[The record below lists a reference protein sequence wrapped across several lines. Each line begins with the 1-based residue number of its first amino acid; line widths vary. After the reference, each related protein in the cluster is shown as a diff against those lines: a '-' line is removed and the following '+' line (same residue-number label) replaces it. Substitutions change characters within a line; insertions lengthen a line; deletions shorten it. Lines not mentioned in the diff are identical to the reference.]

1 MASRASARERYS
13 FATLPET
20 LELPDLIAVQRE
32 SFEWFLKEGLKE
44 AFEDISPI
52 KGFSDD
58 LQLELEFDP
67 DDEDLCPKP
76 KFTVAECRERD
87 MTYAS
92 PVFVRARFLNKPTG
106 EIKEQVVFMGDFPKM
121 TEKGTF
127 VINGTERVVVSQLV
141 RSPGVIFEPGERYR
155 LRNLSKH
162 QLVKGTIHPYR
173 GEWLEFDVEQKPG
186 KDVTA
191 GTRVARKRR
200 IGIFTLLR
208 ALGYDEENAPGF
220 LDRFVNYFDFLEG
233 QWEKERPIAPTRE
246 EALVEIY
253 KRARPGE
260 PPNVEAARAYFE
272 GAFFENRRYDL
283 SRVGRYK
290 LNRKL
295 GAEIEKVGKL
305 FDMKVGTELGKLDVP
320 VEGQDVLSRCEVLA
334 TITYL
339 LHLVKQEPGYRLDD
353 QDHFANRRIRSVGEL
368 IQNQVR
374 IGLSRMERVVRERM
388 TTQDVEAISPQTLI
402 NVRPVVAA
410 IKEFF
415 GTSQLSQFMDQVN
428 PLSGLTHRR
437 RLSALGPGGLSRER
451 AGFEVRDVHFSHY
464 GRMCPIETPEGPNI
478 GLIGALSTYA
488 RVNPFGFIESP
499 YRRVRNG
506 KVTDEIVYM
515 PADEEENYVVA
526 QANTALNPDGTFK
539 AERVLVR
546 RSPQAASLDDLKKM
560 LEAESFFG
568 STTDIAYVPGTE
580 VDFIDVSARQIISVA
595 TALIPFL
602 EHDDANRALMGANMQ
617 RQAVPL
623 LRAEAPYI
631 GTGIESRAAR
641 DGADLILAKDSG
653 TVTSVTGDLITI
665 AYDNLKKADGEH
677 KLFKFRR
684 SNQDTSIN
692 HIIRV
697 KEGQKVAKG
706 DLICDGPST
715 DMGELALGKNLL
727 VAFMPWEGYNFE
739 DAIILSERLV
749 KEDVLTSIHIKE
761 YEVDARDTK
770 LGPEEITR
778 DIPNL
783 SDDIL
788 ADLDDRGIIRVGAEV
803 GPGDVLVGK
812 VTPKGETELTPEER
826 LLRAIFGEKAREVR
840 DTSLKVPHGESGKVI
855 DVKVLSRE
863 AGDREAGD
871 ELPPGVNQLVRIYV
885 AQKRKISVGDKLA
898 GRHGNK
904 GVISK
909 ILPIE
914 DMPYMADGTPVD
926 IILNPLGVP
935 SRMNIGQVLEAHL
948 GYCARWG
955 WSDVKNNKVV
965 GDAPIRGTE
974 TKTRINTKPATFV
987 ATPVFDGAHWD
998 EDEAAGPHPTI
1009 QSILRNLNPE
1019 SVDGV
1024 RLIGEDGKTQLRNG
1038 RTGEYYDNPTMVGYM
1053 YIIKLSH
1060 MVDDKIHARSTG
1072 PYSMITQQPLGGKA
1086 QFGGQRF
1093 GEMEVWALEA
1103 YGAAYCLQEL
1113 LTIKSDDVLGRVRV
1127 YEAIVKGEN
1136 IPEPGIP
1143 ESFKVLMKEMQALCL
1158 DVEVISNE
1166 GKNIELADMDEDVF
1180 RATQE
1185 LGIDISRPERGSDAD
1200 DRDRE
1205 RRREQRAF

>member
-1 MASRASARERYS
+1 MATRPVSRERYS
-13 FATLPET
+13 FGNLKEP
-20 LELPDLIAVQRE
+20 LELPDLIAIQRE
-32 SFEWFLKEGLKE
+32 SFEWFLNEGL
-44 AFEDISPI
+44 ANTFRDISPI
-52 KGFSDD
+52 KDFSES

-67 DDEDLCPKP
+67 FDEDLRPPP
-76 KFTVAECRERD
+76 KFTVEECKEKD
-87 MTYAS
+87 MTYSA
-92 PVFVRARFLNKPTG
+92 PVFVRARFMNRNTG
-106 EIKEQVVFMGDFPKM
+106 EIKEQTVFMGDFPMM

-127 VINGTERVVVSQLV
+127 IVNGTERVVVSQLV
-141 RSPGVIFEPGERYR
+141 RSPGVIFEPGERFR
-155 LRNLSKH
+155 LRNLTKH

-173 GEWLEFDVEQKPG
+173 GEWMEFDVEHKPG

-200 IGIFTLLR
+200 LGIFTMLR

-220 LDRFVNYFDFLEG
+220 LDRFVTHFDFLEG
-233 QWEKERPIAPTRE
+233 QWDKERDIAPTQD

-260 PPNVEAARAYFE
+260 PPTVESAKAYFRN
-272 GAFFENRRYDL
+272 AFFESRRYDL

-295 GAEIEKVGKL
+295 GDEVAQLGAL
-305 FDMKVGTELGKLDVP
+305 FGLDGAVNS
-320 VEGQDVLSRCEVLA
+320 EGEPLLDYPDENQNVLSRCEVLA
-334 TITYL
+334 SITYM

-388 TTQDVEAISPQTLI
+388 TTQDVEAITPQTLI
-402 NVRPVVAA
+402 NIRPVVAA

-478 GLIGALSTYA
+478 GLIGGLSTYA
-488 RVNPFGFIESP
+488 RVNEFGFIESP
-499 YRRVRNG
+499 YREVKNG
-506 KVTDEIVYM
+506 KVTGKIVYM
-515 PADEEENYVVA
+515 AADEEENYVVA
-526 QANTALNPDGTFK
+526 QANTPLNDDGSIRD
-539 AERVLVR
+539 ERTLVR
-546 RSPQAASLDDLKKM
+546 RSPQAASLEDLRKM

-568 STTDIAYVPGTE
+568 ATTDIGYVPPEE
-580 VDFIDVSARQIISVA
+580 VDFIDVSPKQIVSVA

-623 LRAEAPYI
+623 VRAEAPYI
-631 GTGIESRAAR
+631 GTGIENRAAR
-641 DGADLILAKDSG
+641 DAADLIQAIDDG
-653 TVTSVTGDLITI
+653 EVTEVTGDLI
-665 AYDNLKKADGEH
+665 AVQYKNEGKKVYRLA
-677 KLFKFRR
+677 KFRR
-684 SNQDTSIN
+684 SNQDTCIN
-692 HIIRV
+692 QRPRV
-697 KEGQKVAKG
+697 VEGDKVSKG
-706 DLICDGPST
+706 TILADGPST
-715 DMGELALGKNLL
+715 DHGELALGKNLL

-749 KEDVLTSIHIKE
+749 KDDVLTSIHIKE
-761 YEVDARDTK
+761 HEVDARDTK
-770 LGPEEITR
+770 LGPEEISR

-840 DTSLKVPHGESGKVI
+840 DTSLKVPHGEVGKVI
-855 DVKVLSRE
+855 DVKVFNR
-863 AGDREAGD
+863 DDGD
-871 ELPPGVNQLVRIYV
+871 ELPPGVNQLVRVYV

-904 GVISK
+904 GVISR

-914 DMPYMADGTPVD
+914 DMPYTADGQPVD

-935 SRMNIGQVLEAHL
+935 SRMNVGQVLEAHL

-955 WSDVKNNKVV
+955 WTNPDGTKV
-965 GDAPIRGTE
+965 GDEPIRGTE
-974 TKTRINTKPATFV
+974 TKTRPNTKPSTFV
-987 ATPVFDGAHWD
+987 ATPVFDGAKWD
-998 EDEAAGPHPTI
+998 EKEKSGDHPTI
-1009 QSILRNLNPE
+1009 QEILEGLNPE
-1019 SVDGV
+1019 SANGD
-1024 RLIGEDGKTQLRNG
+1024 RLVGTNGKLDLYNG
-1038 RTGEYYDNPTMVGYM
+1038 RTGELYDNQITCGYM
-1053 YIIKLSH
+1053 YILKLAH
-1060 MVDDKIHARSTG
+1060 LVDDKIHARSTG

-1127 YEAIVKGEN
+1127 YEAIVKGDN
-1136 IPEPGIP
+1136 IPEPGVP
-1143 ESFKVLMKEMQALCL
+1143 ESFKVLMKEMQALCIN
-1158 DVEVISNE
+1158 VEVLTE
-1166 GKNIELADMDEDVF
+1166 DGHEIEMRDLDDEVY
-1180 RATQE
+1180 RAAEE
-1185 LGIDISRPERGSDAD
+1185 LGIDISRPERGTDEDDA
-1200 DRDRE
+1200 RRE
-1205 RRREQRAF
+1205 REKRERTAY

>member
-32 SFEWFLKEGLKE
+32 SFDWFLKEGLKE

-127 VINGTERVVVSQLV
+127 IINGTERVVVSQLV

-295 GAEIEKVGKL
+295 GAEIEKIGKL

-568 STTDIAYVPGTE
+568 STTDIGYVPGTE

-653 TVTSVTGDLITI
+653 TVTSVTGDMITI

-914 DMPYMADGTPVD
+914 DMPYMEDGTPVD

-1024 RLIGEDGKTQLRNG
+1024 RLIGDDGKTQLRNG

>member
-1 MASRASARERYS
+1 MASQSLSRDRYS
-13 FATLPET
+13 FANLGEA
-20 LELPDLIAVQRE
+20 LEIPDLIAVQRE
-32 SFEWFLKEGLKE
+32 SFEWFVRQGLAE
-44 AFEDISPI
+44 AFADISPI
-52 KGFSDD
+52 KDFSGN

-67 DDEDLCPKP
+67 TDEDLCPPP
-76 KFTVAECRERD
+76 KFTMEECRERD
-87 MTYAS
+87 MSYAS
-92 PVFVRARFLNKPTG
+92 SIFVRARFLNGYTG

-127 VINGTERVVVSQLV
+127 IINGTERVVVSQLV
-141 RSPGVIFEPGERYR
+141 RSPGVIFEPGERFR

-200 IGIFTLLR
+200 LGVFTILR
-208 ALGYDEENAPGF
+208 ALGYDEEGAPGF
-220 LDRFVNYFDFLEG
+220 LDRFVAHFDFLEG
-233 QWEKERPIAPTRE
+233 QWEKERNIAPTRD

-260 PPNVEAARAYFE
+260 PPTLESARAYFE
-272 GAFFENRRYDL
+272 NAFFENRRYDL

-295 GAEIEKVGKL
+295 GAEL
-305 FDMKVGTELGKLDVP
+305 ELLQKNFGLTADQLDLPAVDQP
-320 VEGQDVLSRCEVLA
+320 VLAKCEVLA
-334 TITYL
+334 TISYM

-388 TTQDVEAISPQTLI
+388 TTQDVEAITPQTLI
-402 NVRPVVAA
+402 NIRPVVAS

-478 GLIGALSTYA
+478 GLIGALSTFA
-488 RVNPFGFIESP
+488 RVNEFGFIESP
-499 YRRVRNG
+499 YRKVVNG
-506 KVTDEIVYM
+506 VVTDQIIYM
-515 PADEEENYVVA
+515 AADEEENYTLA
-526 QANTALNPDGTFK
+526 QANTPLNTDGTFK

-546 RSPQAASLDDLKKM
+546 RSPQTASLEDLRKM

-568 STTDIAYVPGTE
+568 ATTDIALVPGTE
-580 VDFIDVSARQIISVA
+580 VDYMDVSPKQIVSVA

-623 LRAEAPYI
+623 IRAEAPYV
-631 GTGIESRAAR
+631 GTGMELRAGR
-641 DGADLILAKDSG
+641 DGADLLLALDDG
-653 TVTSVTGDLITI
+653 TVTEVSGRGITVQ
-665 AYDNLKKADGEH
+665 YDTLGKKRYNLA
-677 KLFKFRR
+677 KFRR
-684 SNQDTSIN
+684 SNQDTCIN
-692 HIIRV
+692 QVVRV
-697 KEGQKVAKG
+697 REGQKVNKG
-706 DLICDGPST
+706 DLMVDGPST
-715 DMGELALGKNLL
+715 DLGELALGKNLL
-727 VAFMPWEGYNFE
+727 VALMPWEGYNFE

-749 KEDVLTSIHIKE
+749 KDDVLTSIHIHE
-761 YEVDARDTK
+761 HEVDARDTK
-770 LGPEEITR
+770 LGAEEISR

-788 ADLDDRGIIRVGAEV
+788 RDLDDRGIIRVGAEV

-840 DTSLKVPHGESGKVI
+840 DTSLKVPHGESGKII
-855 DVKVLSRE
+855 DVKVFSRE
-863 AGDREAGD
+863 NGD
-871 ELPPGVNQLVRIYV
+871 ELPPGVNQLVRVYV

-914 DMPYMADGTPVD
+914 DMPYMDDGTPVD

-935 SRMNIGQVLEAHL
+935 SRMNVGQVLEAHL

-955 WSDVKNNKVV
+955 WTDPKTNSGNTI
-965 GDAPIRGTE
+965 GSPIRGTE
-974 TKTRINTKPATFV
+974 KKTRPTTPPATFI

-998 EDEAAGPHPTI
+998 EEDPHNSHPTI
-1009 QSILRNLNPE
+1009 QTILENITPDG
-1019 SVDGV
+1019 VDGQ
-1024 RLIGEDGKTQLRNG
+1024 RLIQKTGKTVLRNG
-1038 RTGEYYDNPTMVGYM
+1038 RTGETYDNPVTVGYM
-1053 YIIKLSH
+1053 YILKLSH
-1060 MVDDKIHARSTG
+1060 LVDDKIHARSTG

-1113 LTIKSDDVLGRVRV
+1113 LTIKSDDVLGRVKV

-1158 DVEVISNE
+1158 DVEVLAADGAE
-1166 GKNIELADMDEDVF
+1166 IEMGNMDDDIF
-1180 RATQE
+1180 RATE
-1185 LGIDISRPERGSDAD
+1185 ALGIDISRPERGTD
-1200 DRDRE
+1200 DDDRE
-1205 RRREQRAF
+1205 RRRERAF

>member
-1 MASRASARERYS
+1 VASHSLSRDRYS
-13 FATLPET
+13 FANLGEA
-20 LELPDLIAVQRE
+20 LEIPDLIAVQRE
-32 SFEWFLKEGLKE
+32 SFEWFVRQGLAE
-44 AFEDISPI
+44 AFADISPI
-52 KGFSDD
+52 KDFSGN

-67 DDEDLCPKP
+67 TDEDLCPPP
-76 KFTVAECRERD
+76 KFTMEECRERD
-87 MTYAS
+87 MSYAS
-92 PVFVRARFLNKPTG
+92 SIFVRARFLNGYTG

-127 VINGTERVVVSQLV
+127 IINGTERVVVSQLV
-141 RSPGVIFEPGERYR
+141 RSPGVIFEPGERFR

-200 IGIFTLLR
+200 LGVFTILR
-208 ALGYDEENAPGF
+208 ALGYDEEGAPGF
-220 LDRFVNYFDFLEG
+220 LDRFVAHFDFLEG
-233 QWEKERPIAPTRE
+233 QWEKERNIAPTRD

-260 PPNVEAARAYFE
+260 PPTLESARAYFE
-272 GAFFENRRYDL
+272 NAFFENRRYDL

-295 GAEIEKVGKL
+295 GG
-305 FDMKVGTELGKLDVP
+305 ELASLQKNFGLTADQLDLPAVDQP
-320 VEGQDVLSRCEVLA
+320 VLAKCEVLA
-334 TITYL
+334 TISYM

-388 TTQDVEAISPQTLI
+388 TTQDVEAITPQTLI
-402 NVRPVVAA
+402 NIRPVVAS

-478 GLIGALSTYA
+478 GLIGALSTFA
-488 RVNPFGFIESP
+488 RVNEFGFIESP
-499 YRRVRNG
+499 YRKVVNG
-506 KVTDEIVYM
+506 VVTDQIVYM
-515 PADEEENYVVA
+515 AADEEENYTLA
-526 QANTALNPDGTFK
+526 QANTLLNADGTFK

-546 RSPQAASLDDLKKM
+546 RSPQTASLEDLRKM

-568 STTDIAYVPGTE
+568 ATTDIALVPGTE
-580 VDFIDVSARQIISVA
+580 VDYMDVSPKQIVSVA

-623 LRAEAPYI
+623 IRAEAPYV
-631 GTGIESRAAR
+631 GTGMELRAGR
-641 DGADLILAKDSG
+641 DGADLLLALDDG
-653 TVTSVTGDLITI
+653 TVTEVSGRGITVQ
-665 AYDNLKKADGEH
+665 YDTLGKKRYNLA
-677 KLFKFRR
+677 KFRR
-684 SNQDTSIN
+684 SNQDTCIN
-692 HIIRV
+692 QVVRV
-697 KEGQKVAKG
+697 REGQKVNKG
-706 DLICDGPST
+706 DLMVDGPST
-715 DMGELALGKNLL
+715 DLGELALGKNLL
-727 VAFMPWEGYNFE
+727 VALMPWEGYNFE

-749 KEDVLTSIHIKE
+749 KDDVLTSIHIHE
-761 YEVDARDTK
+761 HEVDARDTK
-770 LGPEEITR
+770 LGAEEISR

-788 ADLDDRGIIRVGAEV
+788 RDLDDRGIIRVGAEV

-840 DTSLKVPHGESGKVI
+840 DTSLKVPHGESGKII
-855 DVKVLSRE
+855 DVKVFSRE
-863 AGDREAGD
+863 NGD
-871 ELPPGVNQLVRIYV
+871 ELPPGVNQLVRVYV

-914 DMPYMADGTPVD
+914 DMPYMDDGTPVD

-935 SRMNIGQVLEAHL
+935 SRMNVGQVLEAHL

-955 WSDVKNNKVV
+955 WTDPKTNSGNTI
-965 GDAPIRGTE
+965 GTPIRGTE
-974 TKTRINTKPATFV
+974 TKTRPTTPPATFI

-998 EDEAAGPHPTI
+998 EEDIHNSHPTI
-1009 QSILRNLNPE
+1009 QTILENITPDG
-1019 SVDGV
+1019 VDGQ
-1024 RLIGEDGKTQLRNG
+1024 RLIQKTGKTLLRNG
-1038 RTGEYYDNPTMVGYM
+1038 RTGEVYDNPITVGYM
-1053 YIIKLSH
+1053 YILKLSH
-1060 MVDDKIHARSTG
+1060 LVDDKIHARSTG

-1113 LTIKSDDVLGRVRV
+1113 LTIKSDDVLGRVKV

-1158 DVEVISNE
+1158 DVEVLAADGAE
-1166 GKNIELADMDEDVF
+1166 IEMGNMDDDIF
-1180 RATQE
+1180 RATE
-1185 LGIDISRPERGSDAD
+1185 ALGIDISRPERGTD
-1200 DRDRE
+1200 DDDRE
-1205 RRREQRAF
+1205 RRRERAF